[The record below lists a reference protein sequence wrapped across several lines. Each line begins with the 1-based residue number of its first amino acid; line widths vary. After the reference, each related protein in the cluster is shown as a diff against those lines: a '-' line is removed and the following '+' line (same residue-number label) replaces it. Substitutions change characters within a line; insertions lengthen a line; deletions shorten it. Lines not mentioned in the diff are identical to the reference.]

1 MIITVIIIQ
10 FSFFSGLG
18 TRTAGFLWQTREMV
32 RLHLR
37 HWRMRWF
44 VWVEILTGR
53 LSVCYCEQLYL
64 MKYGYMEGP
73 TNMNSSRSAPLLSPD
88 GLQDYVRNLQS
99 FAGLPQTGELDQQTA
114 ELMKLPR

>member
-18 TRTAGFLWQTREMV
+18 TRTAGFLWQMV
-32 RLHLR
+32 RLHPR
-37 HWRMRWF
+37 HWRMQWF
-44 VWVEILTGR
+44 VWREILTAR
-53 LSVCYCEQLYL
+53 LSVCYTAQLYL
-64 MKYGYMEGP
+64 MKYGYMDGP
-73 TNMNSSRSAPLLSPD
+73 ANINSTRSAPLLSPD
-88 GLQDYVRNLQS
+88 GLKDYLRNLQS